1 MINLKAKIFRPCASN
16 VHPELTNVFKPS
28 VVTEIL
34 SRPTKIFDKGKEVK
48 CVNTVR
54 DISILMEQRTFEN
67 TNLDALIKHFQE
79 NPADQLKE
87 LRSKCSD
94 EQLMQLCK
102 SRYLQR
108 PSEIQSYFDFLESNY
123 DAEVRR
129 LAEMQT
135 TSTDVTETSDE
146 NVNV

>member
-1 MINLKAKIFRPCASN
+1 MINLKAKIYRPCAPN
-16 VHPELTNVFKPS
+16 VHPEVTNVFKPS
-28 VVTEIL
+28 VVSEIL
-34 SRPTKIFDKGKEVK
+34 SRPTKIFDSGKEVK

-54 DISILMEQRTFEN
+54 DISILMEQRSFEN
-67 TNLDALIKHFQE
+67 TNLDALLKHFQE
-79 NPADQLKE
+79 QPTDQLKE

-129 LAEMQT
+129 LAELQT
-135 TSTDVTETSDE
+135 IETDDTKPSVE
-146 NVNV
+146 NDNV